1 MINNLSLIKKNKQL
15 FNYKESNKK
24 IILVEYNNF
33 HGSHLCQALLAN
45 FFKKKNSSKIVA
57 YFNYCLIVSPLKVNF
72 IQKIKWKISSLLS
85 LSFKGIYKSFG
96 VEEFIRPA
104 ITKEMTIK
112 AINIRDN
119 FFKQEVFNQDI
130 VNFQINKIWIGDL
143 MYDTYLKSRL
153 VPTFDIQENDFKNF
167 FKEFLELFFYWE
179 KFFKINKVTQT
190 IGVHSC
196 YSFGLPLR
204 ISVHNNIPG
213 YVINTRAVMKIDK
226 KIQTMYGNFKFFKK
240 DFLRIKNKKQAL
252 TISKKNLDLRIS
264 GISGVDV
271 GLFNREK
278 SSFSR
283 KKIKRNLM
291 QKNSK
296 IKILICTHDFLD
308 SIHVNGKNFFPD
320 FYLWIDFLGKISN
333 EKSNDYDFYIKNHPN
348 LGNKYEKYQKYTE
361 KFVNQLIKKYPKIKK
376 IPNDTSH
383 HQIISGG
390 INYVLTVY
398 GSVGIEYAYLGIPVI
413 NASRNNPHINYNF
426 NLNPKNQREY
436 IKILSNLKKKKFE
449 INKKEV
455 LECYFMKHFFCDEN
469 WLFDNYK
476 VFMNKIGGYHNI
488 HTIRLYEYWAKNVDE
503 KFVKKINYR
512 FDNFINSKEN
522 RLSIFSS
529 NKDNSIFK
537 NSSKFAN

>member
-15 FNYKESNKK
+15 FNYKESNKR

-361 KFVNQLIKKYPKIKK
+361 KFVNQLIRKYPKIKK

-413 NASRNNPHINYNF
+413 NASRHNPHINYNF

-455 LECYFMKHFFCDEN
+455 LECYFMKHFFWDEN

-488 HTIRLYEYWAKNVDE
+488 HTIRLYEYWAKNIDE

-512 FDNFINSKEN
+512 FNNFVNSYEN

-529 NKDNSIFK
+529 KK
-537 NSSKFAN
+537 NNWN

>member
-1 MINNLSLIKKNKQL
+1 MKINSSLMKRNKRI
-15 FNYKESNKK
+15 FNTSSTNEK

-45 FFKKKNSSKIVA
+45 FFKNRNSSKIVA
-57 YFNYCLIVSPLKVNF
+57 YFNYCVIVSPLELSFLQNL
-72 IQKIKWKISSLLS
+72 KWHISSMLS
-85 LSFKGIYKSFG
+85 LGFKKIYKSFG
-96 VEEFIRPA
+96 VEHFIRPQ
-104 ITKEMTIK
+104 ITKEMTVK

-213 YVINTRAVMKIDK
+213 YVINTRGVMKIDK
-226 KIQTMYGNFKFFKK
+226 KIQTTYGNFKFFKK
-240 DFLRIKNKKQAL
+240 DFLRIRNKKQAL
-252 TISKKNLDLRIS
+252 AISKKNLDLRIS

-278 SSFSR
+278 SSFSG
-283 KKIKRNLM
+283 KKIKRNLI

-308 SIHVNGKNFFPD
+308 SIHVNGRNFFPD

-348 LGNKYEKYQKYTE
+348 FGNKYEKYQKYTE
-361 KFVNQLIKKYPKIKK
+361 KFVNQLIRKYPKIKK

-413 NASRNNPHINYNF
+413 NASRHNPHINYNF

-436 IKILSNLKKKKFE
+436 IKILSNLKKKKFK

-455 LECYFMKHFFCDEN
+455 LECYFMKHFFWDEN

-488 HTIRLYEYWAKNVDE
+488 HTIRLYEYWANNVDE

-529 NKDNSIFK
+529 NKDNSLFK

>member
-1 MINNLSLIKKNKQL
+1 MKINSSLMKKNKRI
-15 FNYKESNKK
+15 FNTSSNNEK

-45 FFKKKNSSKIVA
+45 FFKNKNSSKIVA
-57 YFNYCLIVSPLKVNF
+57 YFNYCVIVSPLELSFLQNL
-72 IQKIKWKISSLLS
+72 KWHISSMLS
-85 LSFKGIYKSFG
+85 LGFKKIYKSFG
-96 VEEFIRPA
+96 VEHFIRPQ

-119 FFKQEVFNQDI
+119 FFKQKVFNQDI

-213 YVINTRAVMKIDK
+213 YVINTRGVMKIDK

-240 DFLRIKNKKQAL
+240 DFLRIRNKKQAL
-252 TISKKNLDLRIS
+252 AISKKSLDLRIS

-308 SIHVNGKNFFPD
+308 SIHANGGNFFPD

-348 LGNKYEKYQKYTE
+348 FGNKYEKYQKYTE
-361 KFVNQLIKKYPKIKK
+361 KFVNQLIRKYPKIKK

-413 NASRNNPHINYNF
+413 NASRHNPHINYNF

-436 IKILSNLKKKKFE
+436 IKILSNLKKKKFK